1 MIVDENV
8 DCKNQ
13 NEIERSGAE
22 QNIQSKKESKR

>member
-22 QNIQSKKESKR
+22 QNIQSKKKI